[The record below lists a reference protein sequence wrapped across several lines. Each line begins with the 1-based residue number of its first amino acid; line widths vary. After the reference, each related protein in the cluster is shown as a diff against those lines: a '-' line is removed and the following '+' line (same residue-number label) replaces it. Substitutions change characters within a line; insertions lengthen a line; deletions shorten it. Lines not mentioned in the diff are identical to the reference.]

1 MSKDRRTVLR
11 FAAVGFA
18 VAVAIVLYSV
28 LTDSS
33 PPPPP
38 NLPLEVVMLLF
49 CPPGLVGAVCIDC
62 EIGTGGFYVIWF
74 FIGLMNAVL
83 YGVVGSVIC
92 YGRSH
97 TKLGGRANT

>member
-11 FAAVGFA
+11 FALVGFA

-33 PPPPP
+33 PSPHP
-38 NLPLEVVMLLF
+38 NLPLEVAMALF
-49 CPPGLVGAVCIDC
+49 CPPSLLGAVCIDC
-62 EIGTGGFYVIWF
+62 EIGTGAFYVIWF
-74 FIGLMNAVL
+74 FIGLINAVL

-92 YGRSH
+92 YRRSR
-97 TKLGGRANT
+97 TKLGGRAIT